1 MTCIVIPFQMRTL
14 NIKNI
19 ILNLNQYFFIICSL
33 YIRYNL
39 YESLVDIYILLQKV
53 MSSMSKRLKE
63 NILLYNLLCKN
74 D

>member
-53 MSSMSKRLKE
+53 MSSMSKRIRGKYIIVQFALQK
-63 NILLYNLLCKN
+63 
-74 D
+74 

>member
-1 MTCIVIPFQMRTL
+1 MRTL

-53 MSSMSKRLKE
+53 MSSISKRIREKYIIVQFALQK
-63 NILLYNLLCKN
+63 
-74 D
+74 